1 MTGSAKISRLA
12 WWNVFVKI
20 IGPARRSCRSNF
32 LQAPD
37 IQEQRILYERSHSV
51 LFFWMSLEQMWCWM
65 FLFASS
71 LYVYQSYNS
80 GFEFFY
86 SLKNYIEPNPWRLAI
101 QIEAAGLIFL
111 KISYSNPSFQG
122 SGISNVFWYSTP
134 VYRVHVRHFHRPYHH
149 WKSRGWKSSEAARR
163 GCWRSPWLKIE
174 WNFMDPSALTKIR
187 YSPVI

>member
-12 WWNVFVKI
+12 WWNAFVKI

-122 SGISNVFWYSTP
+122 FQTCFDIPPPYTGYMSGIFTDLTTIGNLGDGNLQRQ
-134 VYRVHVRHFHRPYHH
+134 RVEGVEDH
-149 WKSRGWKSSEAARR
+149 RGWKSSGTSWTRV
-163 GCWRSPWLKIE
+163 PWQ
-174 WNFMDPSALTKIR
+174 R
-187 YSPVI
+187 YGTVR